1 MAPKKEGLLSE
12 PKLVTNSSLRKWQL
26 LYLEQEAV
34 FVSAK
39 YKKAH
44 EKQKTK

>member
-12 PKLVTNSSLRKWQL
+12 PKLVTNSSLRKWQWV
-26 LYLEQEAV
+26 YLEQETV
-34 FVSAK
+34 LVSAK

-44 EKQKTK
+44 ERQKTK